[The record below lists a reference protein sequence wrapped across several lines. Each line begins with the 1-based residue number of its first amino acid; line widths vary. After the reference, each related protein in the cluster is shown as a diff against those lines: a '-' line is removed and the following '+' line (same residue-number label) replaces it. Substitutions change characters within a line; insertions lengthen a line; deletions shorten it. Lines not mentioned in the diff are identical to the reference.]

1 MSYVLA
7 AFGVTFVT
15 LVAYGAALSA
25 RRRALRREVTV
36 LGETPVDKRSTRE
49 V

>member
-15 LVAYGAALSA
+15 LVAYGAALTA
-25 RRRALRREVTV
+25 RRRTLRREVVV
-36 LGETPVDKRSTRE
+36 LGETAVDKGATRE